1 MKVKRNLLLCSWL
14 SFFLLISV
22 LPGNASV
29 FAQQEKLALSSTQLT
44 VREIF
49 DAISSQLRY
58 DVFYNGEQLDL
69 NRKVKFAQQVL
80 NLEQVL
86 DAVANNRF
94 KYTLEDRTIILTPLT
109 TPQTV
114 NSVTLTGQVT
124 DQSNTPLPGVTVLVK
139 GTKLGTSTD
148 PEGNFKLSLPQQ
160 ENTILIFSFIGM
172 ESQEVPVGDP
182 KKPIKVILKE
192 TAENLKEVVVT
203 GILKFSA
210 VSFKMTLIENL
221 KEVVVTGIFTRKKE
235 SFTGS
240 ASTYTAS
247 ELKTA
252 GTQNILQSLKTLDP
266 SFAILDN
273 TLYGSD
279 PNRLPNMEI
288 RGKSSMLG
296 MRDELEADPNQP
308 LFILDGFE
316 SSLSVIN
323 DMDINRIASI
333 TILKDAAST
342 AIYGSK
348 AANGVVVVETV
359 KPQAGKLMVS
369 YNGNAN
375 ISMPDLSSYNLMNA
389 KEKLAF
395 EKLAGKYTP
404 ASWSATSE
412 FELQKLYNQKLAEIE
427 SGIDTYWLTE
437 PLRVGVNQKHSLYI
451 EGGEGSFL
459 FGIGAGYNGI
469 SGVMEKSNREVISGN
484 IDLIYRIKKFQFSNK
499 FSMTNTKIKNPIV
512 DFSEYAAA
520 NPYYKK
526 RDEEGNIGKWL
537 ENNDYTKA
545 ANPLWNASQNS
556 RDEGK
561 QLALSNYFVAEYT
574 PLEALKVRARF
585 GISYGNDDTEKF
597 ISRNDTR
604 FDTYEILKKGTFNTT
619 NTRSNQYEGELSV
632 TFAKLIGRHRLN
644 AVLGG
649 NLNSNKTLTQGY
661 SAQGFPEGDFVYPS
675 FSNGYPEGGSPT
687 YYENTSRSMNGYFNL
702 GYSFDDRYLMDFSL
716 RENGSS
722 VFGASKRYIGTWS
735 VGLGWNLHKERFIAD
750 HLTWI
755 DFLKLR
761 ASIGNPGNQNFS
773 SSKTLTTFNF
783 QLASMNYFGMGA
795 VLNQLGNPDL
805 DWQITLDKNIGIDM
819 TLIDKRLNITADYYH
834 KVTDPLLIN
843 ISMPLSSG
851 TSSYLTNMGK
861 QISQGLTLSASY
873 YIIQKLDQRFSWLVR
888 GNLRTQK
895 TKLDKIGNKL
905 DELNKSGQG
914 HNTVRYYNGADPDDI
929 WAVKSAGIDPSTGRE
944 LFYDKEGNY
953 TYDFSYDNEVICGN
967 TRPKIEGVIGTSLNY
982 KGFSVSM
989 NFRYQTGASV
999 FNEALFNKVENISVS
1014 GLNKN
1019 QDKRAL
1025 YERWQNPG
1033 DKVRFK
1039 DIANAASTPMSSR
1052 FIQKENVLSMES
1064 VYVGYEFYEG
1074 WIKKIGL
1081 SNLKIQASM
1090 RDVFRAST
1098 IKSERGTLYPFAR
1111 SLELGL
1117 SFNF

>member
-192 TAENLKEVVVT
+192 TA
-203 GILKFSA
+203 
-210 VSFKMTLIENL
+210 ENL

-526 RDEEGNIGKWL
+526 RDEEGNIDKWL

-722 VFGASKRYIGTWS
+722 VSGASKRYIGTWS

>member
-192 TAENLKEVVVT
+192 TA
-203 GILKFSA
+203 
-210 VSFKMTLIENL
+210 ENL

-661 SAQGFPEGDFVYPS
+661 SAQGFPEGDFVYPY

>member
-203 GILKFSA
+203 GI
-210 VSFKMTLIENL
+210 
-221 KEVVVTGIFTRKKE
+221 FTRKKE

-247 ELKTA
+247 ELKTV

-819 TLIDKRLNITADYYH
+819 ILIDKRLNITADYYH

>member
-203 GILKFSA
+203 GI
-210 VSFKMTLIENL
+210 
-221 KEVVVTGIFTRKKE
+221 FTRKKE

-404 ASWSATSE
+404 ASWSATSD

-537 ENNDYTKA
+537 ENNDYTNA

>member
-203 GILKFSA
+203 GI
-210 VSFKMTLIENL
+210 
-221 KEVVVTGIFTRKKE
+221 FTRKKE

-288 RGKSSMLG
+288 RGESSMLG

-722 VFGASKRYIGTWS
+722 VSGASKRYIGTWS

>member
-203 GILKFSA
+203 GI
-210 VSFKMTLIENL
+210 
-221 KEVVVTGIFTRKKE
+221 FTRKKE

-240 ASTYTAS
+240 VSTYTAS

-512 DFSEYAAA
+512 DFSEYATA

-755 DFLKLR
+755 NFLKLR

>member
-192 TAENLKEVVVT
+192 TA
-203 GILKFSA
+203 
-210 VSFKMTLIENL
+210 ENL

-574 PLEALKVRARF
+574 PLEALKVRARV

>member
-203 GILKFSA
+203 GI
-210 VSFKMTLIENL
+210 
-221 KEVVVTGIFTRKKE
+221 FTRKKK

-273 TLYGSD
+273 TLYGTD

>member
-160 ENTILIFSFIGM
+160 ENTILIFSFISM

-192 TAENLKEVVVT
+192 TA
-203 GILKFSA
+203 
-210 VSFKMTLIENL
+210 ENL

-451 EGGEGSFL
+451 EVGEGSFL

-953 TYDFSYDNEVICGN
+953 NYDFSYDNEVICGN

>member
-203 GILKFSA
+203 GI
-210 VSFKMTLIENL
+210 
-221 KEVVVTGIFTRKKE
+221 FTRKKE

-404 ASWSATSE
+404 ASWSATSD

-819 TLIDKRLNITADYYH
+819 TLIDKRLNIKADYYH

>member
-86 DAVANNRF
+86 DAVDNNRF

-148 PEGNFKLSLPQQ
+148 PEGNFKLSLSQQ

-192 TAENLKEVVVT
+192 TA
-203 GILKFSA
+203 
-210 VSFKMTLIENL
+210 ENL

>member
-148 PEGNFKLSLPQQ
+148 PEGNFKLSLHQQ

-192 TAENLKEVVVT
+192 TA
-203 GILKFSA
+203 
-210 VSFKMTLIENL
+210 ENL

>member
-192 TAENLKEVVVT
+192 TA
-203 GILKFSA
+203 
-210 VSFKMTLIENL
+210 ENL

-888 GNLRTQK
+888 GNPRTQK

>member
-94 KYTLEDRTIILTPLT
+94 KYILEDRTIILTPLT

-203 GILKFSA
+203 GI
-210 VSFKMTLIENL
+210 
-221 KEVVVTGIFTRKKE
+221 FTRKKE

-240 ASTYTAS
+240 VSTYTAS

>member
-160 ENTILIFSFIGM
+160 ENTILIFSFISM

-192 TAENLKEVVVT
+192 TA
-203 GILKFSA
+203 
-210 VSFKMTLIENL
+210 ENL

-469 SGVMEKSNREVISGN
+469 SEVMEKSNREVISGN

-1111 SLELGL
+1111 SLELRL

>member
-192 TAENLKEVVVT
+192 TA
-203 GILKFSA
+203 
-210 VSFKMTLIENL
+210 ENL

-412 FELQKLYNQKLAEIE
+412 FELQKLYNQKLAE

-735 VGLGWNLHKERFIAD
+735 VGLGWNLHKESFIAD

>member
-192 TAENLKEVVVT
+192 TA
-203 GILKFSA
+203 
-210 VSFKMTLIENL
+210 ENL

-526 RDEEGNIGKWL
+526 RDEEGNIDKWL

-929 WAVKSAGIDPSTGRE
+929 WAVKSAGIDPSTGRA
-944 LFYDKEGNY
+944 LFYDPEGNY

>member
-203 GILKFSA
+203 GI
-210 VSFKMTLIENL
+210 
-221 KEVVVTGIFTRKKE
+221 FTRKKE

-240 ASTYTAS
+240 VSTYTAS

-348 AANGVVVVETV
+348 AANGVGVVETV

-819 TLIDKRLNITADYYH
+819 ILIDKRLNITADYYH

-982 KGFSVSM
+982 KGFSVGM

>member
-192 TAENLKEVVVT
+192 TA
-203 GILKFSA
+203 
-210 VSFKMTLIENL
+210 ENL

-545 ANPLWNASQNS
+545 TNPLWNASQNS

-967 TRPKIEGVIGTSLNY
+967 TRRIIEGVIGTSLNY

>member
-192 TAENLKEVVVT
+192 TA
-203 GILKFSA
+203 
-210 VSFKMTLIENL
+210 ENL

-873 YIIQKLDQRFSWLVR
+873 YIIQKLDQRFSWPVR

>member
-148 PEGNFKLSLPQQ
+148 PEGNFKLSLSQQ

-192 TAENLKEVVVT
+192 TA
-203 GILKFSA
+203 
-210 VSFKMTLIENL
+210 ENL

-333 TILKDAAST
+333 TILKDAAPT

>member
-203 GILKFSA
+203 GI
-210 VSFKMTLIENL
+210 
-221 KEVVVTGIFTRKKE
+221 FTSKKK

-240 ASTYTAS
+240 DSTYTPS

-982 KGFSVSM
+982 KGFSVGM
-989 NFRYQTGASV
+989 NFRYQTGA
-999 FNEALFNKVENISVS
+999 S

>member
-148 PEGNFKLSLPQQ
+148 PEGNFKLSLSQQ

-192 TAENLKEVVVT
+192 TA
-203 GILKFSA
+203 
-210 VSFKMTLIENL
+210 ENL

-722 VFGASKRYIGTWS
+722 VSGASKRYIGTWS

>member
-192 TAENLKEVVVT
+192 TA
-203 GILKFSA
+203 
-210 VSFKMTLIENL
+210 ENL

-819 TLIDKRLNITADYYH
+819 ILIDKRLNITADYYH

-929 WAVKSAGIDPSTGRE
+929 WAVKSAGINPSTGRE

-967 TRPKIEGVIGTSLNY
+967 TRPQIEGVIGTSLNY

>member
-192 TAENLKEVVVT
+192 TA
-203 GILKFSA
+203 
-210 VSFKMTLIENL
+210 ENL

-545 ANPLWNASQNS
+545 VNPLWNASQNS

>member
-29 FAQQEKLALSSTQLT
+29 FAQQEKLALSLTQLT

-203 GILKFSA
+203 GI
-210 VSFKMTLIENL
+210 
-221 KEVVVTGIFTRKKE
+221 FTRKKE

-273 TLYGSD
+273 TLYGS
-279 PNRLPNMEI
+279 
-288 RGKSSMLG
+288 
-296 MRDELEADPNQP
+296 DPNQP

-819 TLIDKRLNITADYYH
+819 ILIDKRLNITADYYH

>member
-192 TAENLKEVVVT
+192 TA
-203 GILKFSA
+203 
-210 VSFKMTLIENL
+210 ENL

-929 WAVKSAGIDPSTGRE
+929 WSVKSAGIDPSTGRE

-1064 VYVGYEFYEG
+1064 VYVGYELYEG

>member
-148 PEGNFKLSLPQQ
+148 PEGNFKMSLHQQ
-160 ENTILIFSFIGM
+160 ENTKLIFSFIGM

-192 TAENLKEVVVT
+192 TA
-203 GILKFSA
+203 
-210 VSFKMTLIENL
+210 ENL

>member
-1 MKVKRNLLLCSWL
+1 MKKNQMKVKRNLLLCSWL

-203 GILKFSA
+203 GI
-210 VSFKMTLIENL
+210 
-221 KEVVVTGIFTRKKE
+221 FTRKKK

>member
-148 PEGNFKLSLPQQ
+148 PEGNFKLSLSQQ

-192 TAENLKEVVVT
+192 TA
-203 GILKFSA
+203 
-210 VSFKMTLIENL
+210 ENL

-1014 GLNKN
+1014 GFNKN

>member
-203 GILKFSA
+203 GI
-210 VSFKMTLIENL
+210 
-221 KEVVVTGIFTRKKE
+221 FTSKKK

>member
-192 TAENLKEVVVT
+192 TA
-203 GILKFSA
+203 
-210 VSFKMTLIENL
+210 ENL

-761 ASIGNPGNQNFS
+761 ASIGNPNFS

>member
-114 NSVTLTGQVT
+114 KSVTLTGQVT

-192 TAENLKEVVVT
+192 TA
-203 GILKFSA
+203 
-210 VSFKMTLIENL
+210 ENL

-819 TLIDKRLNITADYYH
+819 ILIDKRLNITADYYH

>member
-203 GILKFSA
+203 GI
-210 VSFKMTLIENL
+210 
-221 KEVVVTGIFTRKKE
+221 FTRKKE

-240 ASTYTAS
+240 VSTYTAS

-982 KGFSVSM
+982 KGFSVGM

>member
-86 DAVANNRF
+86 DAIANNRF

-192 TAENLKEVVVT
+192 TA
-203 GILKFSA
+203 
-210 VSFKMTLIENL
+210 ENL

>member
-192 TAENLKEVVVT
+192 TA
-203 GILKFSA
+203 
-210 VSFKMTLIENL
+210 ENL

-604 FDTYEILKKGTFNTT
+604 FDTYEILKKGTFNTS
-619 NTRSNQYEGELSV
+619 NPRSNQYEGELSV